1 MSLNVI
7 NVSKDYKEKKALDN
21 IVLNFEPDTIYGLLG
36 RNGAGK
42 STLLNIINNRN
53 LPSEGSVELDGSTL
67 FDNEAVLNK
76 VYLMSEDNL
85 YPASMKVKEMFK
97 ISEKFYQAFDWD
109 LANQMLDAFELSPKL
124 VFKKLSTG
132 YRSISKLIIALCVPC
147 DYVFLDEPVL
157 GLDATHREMFGSF
170 IIDAYEKRSRT
181 FVISTHLIEE
191 ISTLLEK
198 VIVMDRGSIKV
209 DSSMDDLLA
218 QLHTISGPK
227 DVIDAFSN
235 QVEIISKEQLGEFS
249 TIYVKGHLPEIV
261 PSSLVVSS
269 LSLQNYFVQL
279 TKRK

>member
-21 IVLNFEPDTIYGLLG
+21 IVLTFEPNTIYGLLG

-53 LPSEGSVELDGSTL
+53 FPSKGTIELNGEAL
-67 FDNEAVLNK
+67 FDNEAVLNQI
-76 VYLMSEDNL
+76 YLMSEDNL

-97 ISEKFYQAFDWD
+97 ISEKFYQSFDWE
-109 LANQMLDAFELSPKL
+109 LANDMLDAFELSPKL
-124 VFKKLSTG
+124 VFRKLSTG

-147 DYVFLDEPVL
+147 EYVFLDEPVL

-191 ISTLLEK
+191 ISTLLEN
-198 VIVMDRGSIKV
+198 VIVMDRGTVKV
-209 DSSMDDLLA
+209 DSTMDDLLA
-218 QLHTISGPK
+218 QLHTISGSK
-227 DVIDAFSN
+227 DVIEAFSH
-235 QVEIISKEQLGEFS
+235 QVEVIGKEQLGEFA
-249 TIYVKGHLPEIV
+249 TIYVKGQLPEII
-261 PSSLVVSS
+261 PSSLNVSS